1 MKFYL
6 SIGQHQIGYSQ
17 VWQRANCLAIS
28 RFVMTIWSR
37 DSIGICG
44 DVIGDRKNLVSSE
57 HSAKH
62 GLRRDTLQSISGFNA
77 FINPET
83 YRLSGRYRRVAV
95 PT

>member
-17 VWQRANCLAIS
+17 VWQQANCLAIS
-28 RFVMTIWSR
+28 GFVTTNWSR

-44 DVIGDRKNLVSSE
+44 DVFGDRENLADPE
-57 HSAKH
+57 HSAKQD
-62 GLRRDTLQSISGFNA
+62 LRRDILNSISGFNA
-77 FINPET
+77 FVNPET
-83 YRLSGRYRRVAV
+83 YPLSGRYSHIAV